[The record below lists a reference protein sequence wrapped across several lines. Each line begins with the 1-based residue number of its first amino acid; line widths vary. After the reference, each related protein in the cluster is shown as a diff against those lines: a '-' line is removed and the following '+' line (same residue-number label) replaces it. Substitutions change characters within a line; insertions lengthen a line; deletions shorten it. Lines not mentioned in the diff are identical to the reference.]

1 MSPAEKHH
9 RTKVIVAFALVY
21 VLWGSTYLGIKL
33 AVETIPPALMASFR
47 FLIAGPVMLAA
58 CALTGRKVSLPFA
71 DLWRL
76 TLIGVL
82 LLTIGNVGLSWAELY
97 VPSGLA
103 ALIVA
108 IVPIWFLIV
117 DVWIFRSGERLSRA
131 GLGGI
136 ALGIVGMF
144 VLLWPQLR
152 ALADHS
158 LARIQLIASLAL
170 LFFSFSWAFGSV
182 LSKKWQPRYDPFSA
196 TGWQMTLAGIVN
208 LALAFALREPARA
221 TYSTKSVL
229 ALAYLIVFGS
239 WIGYTAYIWLLNN
252 VPTAKVSTYAYVN
265 PVVAVFLG
273 WLMGGEKVDIYMLA
287 GSAIVVSAVA
297 LVTRAKIRKGEKLHA
312 PELAA
317 VEAEAD

>member
-1 MSPAEKHH
+1 MSPAEQHH

-58 CALTGRKVSLPFA
+58 CALTGRKVRIPIS

-76 TLIGVL
+76 TLIGIL

-117 DVWIFRSGERLSRA
+117 DIWIFRSGERLSRA

-136 ALGIVGMF
+136 ALGMLGMV

-158 LARIQLIASLAL
+158 LAQIQLIASVGL
-170 LFFSFSWAFGSV
+170 LGFSFSWAFGSV

-208 LALAFALREPARA
+208 LALAFALGEPARA
-221 TYSTKSVL
+221 TYSAKSVA

-239 WIGYTAYIWLLNN
+239 WIGYTAYIWLLNH

-273 WLMGGEKVDIYMLA
+273 WLLGGEQVDGYMLV

-297 LVTRAKIRKGEKLHA
+297 LVTRAKIRKGDKVHTA
-312 PELAA
+312 ELAP
-317 VEAEAD
+317 VESEAD